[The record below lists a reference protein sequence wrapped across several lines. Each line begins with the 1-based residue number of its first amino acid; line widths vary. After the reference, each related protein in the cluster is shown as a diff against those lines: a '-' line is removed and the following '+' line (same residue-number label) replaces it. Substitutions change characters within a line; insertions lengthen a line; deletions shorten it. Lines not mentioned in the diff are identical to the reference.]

1 MKSLIVFLAVILT
14 AAAASAQT
22 VLTLDEAIAIGLANN
37 RSVANA
43 ALQVD
48 KAGDDVAVARSKR
61 LPSFKIETQASQLL
75 RPIDLTFSKG
85 AFGNIPGVGPVPDT
99 DATVRTPAGLSFLVD
114 AQATQPITQIHK
126 LNLSVLLN
134 ESSREYQKEQL
145 RDTRLALV
153 DEIRRVYYGIAQTRS
168 ALDANAHQIAL
179 LDELGRVVERRV
191 VQRVA
196 LKSDSLTVDSRMATA
211 ELQRLTLANTLAS
224 QKEQLNLLLGR
235 DVRTVFD
242 VTPLPAITLQETD
255 LEIAQ
260 TRALAARPDVKQAR
274 LKVQQAELARR
285 VAKADYIPDLALAVS
300 FVSPL
305 NIDGAPKQIA
315 TAALQAQWEPFD
327 WGRKARAV
335 ASKSL
340 EIRQAQNAVRDAE
353 DRAVLDVNARF
364 RRLDETRAQLRA
376 ARVGQDA
383 ARETARVKVAQYDAQ
398 AALLADVLQTE
409 SSLADSD
416 NQLQQAM
423 VAFWTARADFERALG
438 EESSR

>member
-1 MKSLIVFLAVILT
+1 
-14 AAAASAQT
+14 
-22 VLTLDEAIAIGLANN
+22 
-37 RSVANA
+37 
-43 ALQVD
+43 
-48 KAGDDVAVARSKR
+48 
-61 LPSFKIETQASQLL
+61 
-75 RPIDLTFSKG
+75 
-85 AFGNIPGVGPVPDT
+85 
-99 DATVRTPAGLSFLVD
+99 
-114 AQATQPITQIHK
+114 
-126 LNLSVLLN
+126 
-134 ESSREYQKEQL
+134 
-145 RDTRLALV
+145 
-153 DEIRRVYYGIAQTRS
+153 
-168 ALDANAHQIAL
+168 
-179 LDELGRVVERRV
+179 
-191 VQRVA
+191 VA